1 METLHFELGQLSFLA
16 KFVVASDGQPHGEVY
31 HNNDLC
37 LVYLQL
43 YVQCWQPTG
52 TVPHVS
58 LHVDSRTNHPAY
70 RNVVRGKAHNVPSSG
85 MSREFRRL
93 YELCLARLCEEN
105 RPALD
110 AIRLD
115 FNKSC
120 LVFH

>member
-1 METLHFELGQLSFLA
+1 METLHFKLDQLTVLA

-43 YVQCWQPTG
+43 YLQCWQPTS

-58 LHVDSRTNHPAY
+58 LHADSRTNHPAY
-70 RNVVRGKAHNVPSSG
+70 HMVVRGKAHNVSSLG

-93 YELCLARLCEEN
+93 YELCLARDCEEN

-110 AIRLD
+110 AIKLH
-115 FNKSC
+115 FNVPC